1 MLKSTEGVCKHW
13 ASSKSIIHDQTI
25 DLHIVCLN
33 ACFRIEQ
40 QINTL
45 NCLGAHL
52 LRARDHRPNL
62 HKPTLCM
69 GEAEKKNRRNSID
82 RHMRVI
88 CFLLLFMPR
97 ISCITV
103 QAHTYTIDACHII
116 RLLNDLCP
124 NWCVFNPWIIYYTA
138 HFNRRCY

>member
-1 MLKSTEGVCKHW
+1 MFTKHW

-45 NCLGAHL
+45 NCLGAFI
-52 LRARDHRPNL
+52 ARSRSSTKSAQTNTMHGWSR
-62 HKPTLCM
+62 
-69 GEAEKKNRRNSID
+69 KKNRRNSID

-97 ISCITV
+97 MSCITV

-116 RLLNDLCP
+116 RLLNDLCL